1 MKQQAAA
8 ALVAVGISVSVSA
21 QEQDV
26 LIRFEGGIGVQPV
39 SNVAQT
45 ANADGTFNVT
55 RNFVRDVAPAGPW
68 RIEDLRATVWLDGR
82 IRVRGRG
89 LLLAAG
95 NRIGQ
100 NAGQSV
106 FATLICEQSSPF
118 VEHSTAPVG
127 VPLAAN
133 GDFVIDD
140 VLSSVPLECPSPV
153 LLIRSAGS
161 RAWFAAGIRT
171 LGDD

>member
-1 MKQQAAA
+1 MKKQAAA
-8 ALVAVGISVSVSA
+8 ILLALGISGSVSA
-21 QEQDV
+21 QEHNV

-39 SNVAQT
+39 SNVAQP

-55 RNFVRDVAPAGPW
+55 RNVVRDVVPAGPW
-68 RIEDLRATVWLDGR
+68 RIEDLKATVWLDGR
-82 IRVRGRG
+82 IRVKGRG

-106 FATLICEQSSPF
+106 FATLICEQAAPF
-118 VEHSTAPVG
+118 TERSTAPAG
-127 VPLAAN
+127 VPLEAN

-140 VLSSVPLECPSPV
+140 VLSSMPFECPSPV

-161 RAWFAAGIRT
+161 RAWFAAGIRK